1 VSYGVHSQ
9 DIKKEIEVV
18 SVLKNKTFY
27 LRQSKVVRLVAKT
40 PRTYFEIQLPPNT
53 IQWFYSYTTF
63 FPDETAKKSN
73 LEFQLKKIVDS
84 SNNNIIKAKS
94 ISSIKTPK
102 GSTPISVYLMKNKT
116 SAESI
121 VESVSFI
128 KGDFKYTEQGT
139 SLEKAEG
146 FLKID
151 EITSGKLYLSFVNL
165 NKKKGINISVEVVAI
180 THPSNADVL
189 KSQKSALHYG
199 SEAKAHL
206 NKGNYSESIIYG
218 EMSFKAYKLG
228 WVQAN
233 IALAYLALD
242 ENEKALSI
250 FKEATNLMV
259 RQPNSAYLLDQIYN
273 TLKTNTSNSEEF
285 DTIENMKTLVELSRQ

>member
-121 VESVSFI
+121 V
-128 KGDFKYTEQGT
+128 
-139 SLEKAEG
+139 
-146 FLKID
+146 
-151 EITSGKLYLSFVNL
+151 
-165 NKKKGINISVEVVAI
+165 
-180 THPSNADVL
+180 
-189 KSQKSALHYG
+189 
-199 SEAKAHL
+199 
-206 NKGNYSESIIYG
+206 
-218 EMSFKAYKLG
+218 
-228 WVQAN
+228 
-233 IALAYLALD
+233 
-242 ENEKALSI
+242 
-250 FKEATNLMV
+250 
-259 RQPNSAYLLDQIYN
+259 
-273 TLKTNTSNSEEF
+273 
-285 DTIENMKTLVELSRQ
+285 